1 MAEHPD
7 EDPGADTGV
16 FQAFMDADRDEDTTT
31 YSRTFRVVSL
41 LIAFALFIGSVFL
54 LFL

>member
-1 MAEHPD
+1 MADHPD

-16 FQAFMDADRDEDTTT
+16 FQAFMDADSDESTT

-41 LIAFALFIGSVFL
+41 LIALALFIGSVFL
-54 LFL
+54 LFQ